1 MKYALGIAGVRM
13 AWDMILMGRRI
24 VRFAERM
31 EMHAAEPDTV
41 LSSIAWRLMN
51 LGERVEDFGN
61 GVSGAGRH
69 WARRNGCDMELVLAR
84 FI

>member
-13 AWDMILMGRRI
+13 AWDMILMGGGI

-41 LSSIAWRLMN
+41 LP
-51 LGERVEDFGN
+51 
-61 GVSGAGRH
+61 VSRGG
-69 WARRNGCDMELVLAR
+69 
-84 FI
+84 